1 MKPLSFHCFLQRIA
15 RAVRRKNAA
24 AVLGTTRNC
33 YHICLTFACVH
44 TQVCSYI
51 ICMNVLAWCNSL
63 TGSRLKFPSLEDSKA
78 NNHLLDSHTQVYLYL
93 ASHYEVIKWRAD

>member
-51 ICMNVLAWCNSL
+51 ICMNVLDWCNSL
-63 TGSRLKFPSLEDSKA
+63 TGSHLKFPSGEDSKA
-78 NNHLLDSHTQVYLYL
+78 NNHLLDSHT
-93 ASHYEVIKWRAD
+93 